1 MHSVHS
7 ESTET
12 TARIRLSYAA
22 EASALAPIRRS
33 LRNWLSHSAIG
44 HEDTCDLVLAV
55 TEACTN
61 SIEHAYSAEAGTL
74 QVEGELLDDHVW
86 IAVTDDG
93 RWRPAVQ
100 DAEALRGRGIGII
113 RTLIPDSI
121 ISTSAA
127 GTTVEMRVPLCA

>member
-22 EASALAPIRRS
+22 EASVLAPIRRS
-33 LRNWLSHSAIG
+33 LRKWLSHSTIG

-61 SIEHAYSAEAGTL
+61 SIEHAYGAEAGTL
-74 QVEGELLDDHVW
+74 RVEGEMHDDHVW

-100 DAEALRGRGIGII
+100 DAAALRGRGIGII